1 MRSMFRDFLHELKG
15 MHAVQITAITG
26 NYTYSKPLAEVA
38 DILHKR
44 FKGKVAMASHFC
56 LRHQAYTAKQLKE
69 IEEDVGNS
77 EVVFLAMVFDEAVL
91 EIVKRNTGAGKSLVI
106 LASVGEGMRMARL
119 GKFCVGD
126 VITSFADSGVAKVF
140 KLLKGL
146 SGKSSPMEVRKLLTM
161 ADAVLKV
168 LRFGKWRDAH
178 NYVQAWK
185 YFFNGGRENL
195 LNLFLM
201 LLAEYH
207 GLDATYSPPTGIP
220 DSYLAHPRSDRIFTA
235 LEDYLAWY
243 DLPFWM
249 NANGPGGRKRPFIG
263 ILFYND
269 RYQNGDFRDLSMVIE
284 KLEAKG
290 IGVIPAMSSG
300 AENFSSMKKF
310 FIRAGKPGVDAII
323 SFLYFRIEGG
333 PLGGDYQ
340 AFEAFC
346 RKLNVPLIS
355 YLCMGYSTLGDWKS
369 RSEGL
374 YPMETN
380 LSIILPELDGM
391 IGGGLIAGGQELPV
405 KGRNMVRCME
415 PVEERVDRA
424 VARTSNWL
432 TLRYKANKD
441 KKVAFILFNY
451 PPGKDTIGS
460 AGNLDAFGSLI
471 KLLDR
476 MREQG
481 YTVSGYPRTRH
492 EFIRLITKKNV
503 VNQSNWTSLA
513 KVKDNSFKVSQAQY
527 REWFDELPE
536 TCRQVMIKEW
546 GDPPGSFMA
555 DDENLYIP
563 GLAFGNIFVGFQPA
577 RGVHA
582 DPTKTYHD
590 TALPPHHQYVA
601 FYRYIEKVFQAD
613 VAVHFGTHGTLE
625 FLPGKQVALS
635 ESCFPDIL
643 MGALP
648 HLYLYAC
655 SNPSE
660 GMIAKRRSHAVLVNY
675 MTPPMIVSD
684 LYGSFAAMETDIHN
698 YYHLRDQSPARAKE
712 LTEKILNDAKENNLV
727 DLEASRVDI
736 SKLYNDISEMKGS
749 MMTKGVHVMGSSL
762 AGDELVD
769 YVLGMVR
776 FDRGE
781 LSSIHKSLASGYG
794 LNWDEIRQN
803 PSRVLTGGK
812 LAGVM
817 YDQINREARELVSEL
832 LIRKTPVKKAIKK
845 HTHGKL
851 AGEVECKLEET
862 IDFSLKLAEKLA
874 NNREIEQMIHALEAR
889 YIAPGLGG
897 NPLSSPAVVPT
908 GRNTYQFNPDLIPT
922 PLACK
927 RGEEVARQ
935 VVECYQRDNQGRFP
949 ETVAVVLWGFE
960 TMKTQGETIGA
971 IFCLLGIRP
980 KRSGLGDMVGLEP
993 IPLEELG
1000 RPRLDVAVEICGI
1013 FRDTFPVVLRYL
1025 DRAFRL
1031 VASLNEPDGKNYVKK
1046 HAKGIQDVLIK
1057 EGLAREQAEN
1067 LSLARVFGPSAANY
1081 GTDVTNLIETSEW
1094 EDNSQIAELH
1104 LAKMSH
1110 LYGDAYHAE
1119 SSISTF
1125 REVLDTVD
1133 VVAQVRDNE
1142 ECGIADLD
1150 HYYEFLGGLASSVEN
1165 VRQTQGSSSNR
1176 TVRPVVLVADS
1187 TRDKIK
1193 TMDIKKTIDYEVR
1206 TKLLNPVWM
1215 KGQIESG
1222 YRGVKNLSKRME
1234 HLVGWQATTSGS
1246 VENWVWSEMADK
1258 YVFNEEV
1265 RRKMMQEN
1273 IWAVED
1279 QLRRLMEAYQRGMWE
1294 ATEEEIEKLKK
1305 IYLEL
1310 ESEIE
1315 ELEE

>member
-1 MRSMFRDFLHELKG
+1 M
-15 MHAVQITAITG
+15 QITSIIG
-26 NYTYSKPLAEVA
+26 NFTYSKPLAEVA
-38 DILHKR
+38 AILNKK

-56 LRHQAYTAKQLKE
+56 LRHQVYTAQQLQE
-69 IEEDVGNS
+69 IEEDVRKS

-91 EIVKRNTGAGKSLVI
+91 EIVKRNAGEGKSLVI
-106 LASVGEGMRMARL
+106 LASVGEGMKLARL

-126 VITSFADSGVAKVF
+126 VITSFADSRVAKVF

-146 SGKSSPMEVRKLLTM
+146 SGKSSPMEVRKMLSM
-161 ADAVLKV
+161 ADSILKV
-168 LRFGKWRDAH
+168 LRFGKWKDAH
-178 NYVQAWK
+178 NYVQTWK
-185 YFFNGGRENL
+185 YFINGGRENMLNMFL
-195 LNLFLM
+195 LVLS
-201 LLAEYH
+201 AYH
-207 GLDATYSPPTGIP
+207 GFDTPYSPPTEIP
-220 DSYLAHPRSDRIFTA
+220 YSYIAHPRSEKIFA
-235 LEDYLAWY
+235 SLEDYLAWY
-243 DLPFWM
+243 DLPCWM
-249 NANGPGGRKRPFIG
+249 KTDGSGGKKKPLIG

-269 RYQNGDFRDLSMVIE
+269 RYQNDDFRDLAMVIE

-300 AENFSSMKKF
+300 AENFSSMKNF
-310 FIRAGKPGVDAII
+310 FMRDEKPCVDAVI

-333 PLGGDYQ
+333 PLGGDYE

-355 YLCMGYSTLGDWKS
+355 YLCMGYSTVEDWKS

-380 LSIILPELDGM
+380 LCIILPELDGVIEGM
-391 IGGGLIAGGQELPV
+391 LIAGGKEPPA
-405 KGRNMVRCME
+405 KGRNMVRVVE
-415 PVEERVDRA
+415 PLVERVDRA
-424 VARTSNWL
+424 VVRTVNWL
-432 TLRYKANKD
+432 KLRYKANQD
-441 KKVAFILFNY
+441 KKVAFVLFNY

-471 KLLDR
+471 RLLDR
-476 MREQG
+476 MREEG
-481 YTVSGYPRTRH
+481 YSVSGYPRTRH

-513 KVKDNSFKVSQAQY
+513 KVKENSFTVSQSQY
-527 REWFDELPE
+527 RGWFDELPR
-536 TCRQVMIKEW
+536 TCRQLMIGEW
-546 GDPPGSFMA
+546 GDPPGTLMA
-555 DDENLYIP
+555 DEENLYIP
-563 GLAFGNIFVGFQPA
+563 GLTFGNVFIGFQPA
-577 RGVHA
+577 RGVHG
-582 DPTKTYHD
+582 DPAKTYHD

-601 FYRYIEKVFQAD
+601 FYRFIERIFQAD

-643 MGALP
+643 MGTLP
-648 HLYLYAC
+648 HLYLYTC

-660 GMIAKRRSHAVLVNY
+660 AVIAKRRSYAALVNY

-684 LYGSFAAMETDIHN
+684 LYGSFAEMEADIHT
-698 YYHLRDQSPARAKE
+698 YYYFKDQSPARARE
-712 LTEKILNDAKENNLV
+712 LAEKILNDARENNLV
-727 DLEASRVDI
+727 DIEASQVDI

-749 MMTKGVHVMGSSL
+749 MMTKGVHVMGTSL

-769 YVLGMVR
+769 YVLGIVR

-781 LSSIHKSLASGYG
+781 LSSVHKSLASGYG

-803 PSRVLTGGK
+803 PSKVLTGGK

-817 YDQINREARELVSEL
+817 YDQINREARELISEV
-832 LIRKTPVKKAIKK
+832 LIRRTPVKKAMKK
-845 HTHGKL
+845 HVHGKL
-851 AGEVECKLEET
+851 AREAEHNLQAT
-862 IDFSLKLAEKLA
+862 LDFSLRLGEKLA
-874 NNREIEQMIHALEAR
+874 NNREIEEMIRALDAR

-897 NPLSSPAVVPT
+897 NPLRSPAVVPT
-908 GRNTYQFNPDLIPT
+908 GRNSYQFNPDLIPT

-935 VVECYQRDNQGRFP
+935 VVECYRRDNGGRFP

-960 TMKTQGETIGA
+960 TMKTQGETIGE

-993 IPLEELG
+993 ISLEELG

-1031 VASLNEPDGKNYVKK
+1031 VASLNEADDKNFVRK
-1046 HAKGIQDVLIK
+1046 HSKNIAEVLVK
-1057 EGLAREQAEN
+1057 EGVPREQAEK
-1067 LSLARVFGPSAANY
+1067 LSLARIFGPSASNY

-1094 EDNSQIAELH
+1094 EDHSQIAELH

-1142 ECGIADLD
+1142 EYGIADLD

-1165 VRQTQGSSSNR
+1165 VRKARVSSSNR
-1176 TVRPVVLVADS
+1176 NARPVVLVADS
-1187 TRDKIK
+1187 TRDRIK
-1193 TMDIKKTIDYEVR
+1193 TADIKKTIDYEVR
-1206 TKLLNPVWM
+1206 TKLLNPAWM

-1222 YRGVKNLSKRME
+1222 YKGVKNLSKRME
-1234 HLVGWQATTSGS
+1234 HLVGWQATASGS
-1246 VENWVWSEMADK
+1246 VDNWVWSEMADT

-1279 QLRRLMEAYQRGMWE
+1279 QLRRLMEAYQRGMWD
-1294 ATEEEIEKLKK
+1294 ATDEEIEKLKK

-1315 ELEE
+1315 EQEE